1 MSTRTGRRAVLSVGE
16 SLAGAGGA
24 ARVAVTQ
31 REILREFGF
40 DPVAVTPDS
49 VPKHWRCARY
59 PALNAALLS
68 WQVSQVARREAHSGA
83 VLFSHGMCGARGG
96 SGPVVQL
103 HHGTFRGLAQA
114 CQMRLSRREL
124 LIMRGLNG
132 WMERLSSR
140 TSTNVVV
147 SGAVAGEVERLYGVR
162 NPQVIYNAV
171 DADHFAAGE
180 RAIGERDGSVFTGLC
195 VGRMDYGKGR
205 DTVHRMGALLPAE
218 YRLDLVA
225 PHIQGD
231 ASWPDNRMRALGRV
245 EYPQLPAVYAS
256 CDYVLVASRYEG
268 FGLTLIEAWASGRPV
283 VCTNVG
289 VVPELRREE
298 PSLDALVVDDPDDAS
313 GFADRVRLLRENP
326 ELGRRQVEW
335 GRQVVAERF
344 SLSAYR
350 TAWQQLLQRASL
362 LH

>member
-1 MSTRTGRRAVLSVGE
+1 MSRSSGRRVVLSVGE

-31 REILREFGF
+31 IGILREFGF

-49 VPKHWRCARY
+49 VARHWRCARY

-68 WQVSQVARREAHSGA
+68 WQISQLARRAADAGTL
-83 VLFSHGMCGARGG
+83 LFSHGMCGARGG
-96 SGPVVQL
+96 SGKVIQL

-114 CQMRLSRREL
+114 CKARLSRREL

-132 WMERLSSR
+132 LLEQLSSR
-140 TSTNVVV
+140 SATNVTV
-147 SGAVAGEVERLYGVR
+147 SGAVAGEVEQLYGVR
-162 NPQVIYNAV
+162 DPRVIYNAV
-171 DADHFAAGE
+171 DTAHFAAGRQSE
-180 RAIGERDGSVFTGLC
+180 VGRANSTFTGLC

-205 DTVHRMGALLPAE
+205 ETVHRMGELLPSE

-231 ASWPDNRMRALGRV
+231 ASWPEGRMRALGRV
-245 EYPQLPAVYAS
+245 EYGQLPDVYAS
-256 CDYVLVASRYEG
+256 CDFVLVASRYEG

-283 VCTNVG
+283 VCSNVG

-298 PSLDALVVDDPDDAS
+298 PALDALVVDDPDDAR

-326 ELGRRQVEW
+326 EIGRRQVEW

-344 SLSAYR
+344 SLFAYR
-350 TAWQQLLQRASL
+350 AAWRQLLDQAAI